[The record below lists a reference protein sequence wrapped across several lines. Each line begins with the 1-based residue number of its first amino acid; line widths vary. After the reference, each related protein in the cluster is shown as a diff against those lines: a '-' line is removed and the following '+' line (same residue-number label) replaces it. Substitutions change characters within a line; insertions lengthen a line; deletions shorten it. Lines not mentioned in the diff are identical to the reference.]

1 MSKTAEIFSDFEVY
15 KYSRAPIVTKL
26 LGASLFLHLIMGAV
40 VALSPTVRD
49 VLFLSGILS
58 DTAFVDK
65 AYKKTNIAED
75 VTIIDAGKFKYPE
88 GYFNKNQEPQQQA
101 KVVEKPKPKPT
112 PKKDKDQIAKNKKDK
127 KEVAKNNEEQ
137 GNNDGEK
144 DMDNY
149 GPVEFNKRPLKDFGA
164 DVKKLVDDGK
174 IEIDQ
179 PFEVLITGG
188 LNSKGRLTG
197 ASYRVISG
205 DKEMNRI
212 VAGLMAAINDSG
224 LFAQLV
230 KANDDKPLKSISF
243 RVKRDAS
250 TFNAV
255 LDSKVESQ
263 DKARA
268 IASALGLTFTLVKA
282 SRAGKDEAAL
292 MQRTRATSSG
302 DRFTVSFNMP
312 NAQADAMIQRQLTLA
327 KQERGK

>member
-15 KYSRAPIVTKL
+15 KYSRAPVVTKL
-26 LGASLFLHLIMGAV
+26 LGASLFLHLLMGAV
-40 VALSPTVRD
+40 VALSPTLRD
-49 VLFLSGILS
+49 VLFLSSILS
-58 DTAFVDK
+58 DTTFVDK
-65 AYKKTNIAED
+65 AYKKTTIQED

-88 GYFNKNQEPQQQA
+88 GYFNKNQESQQQT
-101 KVVEKPKPKPT
+101 KVVEKPKPKP
-112 PKKDKDQIAKNKKDK
+112 KKDKDQLAKSKKEK
-127 KEVAKNNEEQ
+127 KEVAKTGEEQ
-137 GNNDGEK
+137 ANNDGEK

-164 DVKKLVDDGK
+164 DVKKLVDEDK
-174 IEIDQ
+174 IKIDQ
-179 PFEVLITGG
+179 PFEILITGG
-188 LNSKGRLTG
+188 LNAKGRLTG
-197 ASYRVISG
+197 ASYRVING
-205 DKEMNRI
+205 DKEMNKI

-224 LFAQLV
+224 LFSQLV

-255 LDSKVESQ
+255 LDSKVESP

-292 MQRTRATSSG
+292 MQKTRATSSG
-302 DRFTVSFNMP
+302 DRFTVSFSMS